1 MRIPG
6 AQGCVK
12 QLTGDEPV
20 PSAVVCT
27 WSEAYEGGFATF
39 SKGDL
44 RRQIHQDYIM
54 ESFAV
59 GYFVY

>member
-20 PSAVVCT
+20 PSAAACT
-27 WSEAYEGGFATF
+27 WSEANDGGLTNFP
-39 SKGDL
+39 KGALQPGVLGRWVL
-44 RRQIHQDYIM
+44 RVLSVAFD
-54 ESFAV
+54 
-59 GYFVY
+59 G